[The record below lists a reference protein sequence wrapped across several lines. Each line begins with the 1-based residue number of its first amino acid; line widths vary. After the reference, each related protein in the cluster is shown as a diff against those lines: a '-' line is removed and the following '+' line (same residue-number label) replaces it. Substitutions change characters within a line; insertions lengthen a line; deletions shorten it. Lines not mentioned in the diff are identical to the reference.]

1 MKMNGT
7 ISTTLAVNGFEGVLY
22 SGDGTK
28 NRVMIVMSGSNGGMK
43 LTKAEALFYQ
53 KNGIPALALAL
64 FKTKQT
70 GEFLDRVP
78 VEYVENAIKWLKE
91 QDYQNIGI
99 DGMSKG
105 SEMALLAASMF
116 SEISCVIARVPS
128 YFVSEGLSG
137 KGKNKGPSGTSCWSY
152 KGEEIPY
159 APYNKRSF
167 DILKMF
173 REEKELHIIRFN
185 RDKKVTPETVIPVE
199 KIEAPILL
207 LSSKRDEVWPSYDS
221 SLYIEKRLR
230 ENGFAYPVK
239 HVAYESMSHA
249 MITRISF
256 GIRLVFKTERQN
268 VKACEIERSKM
279 GKELIEWVDACFQ
292 EK

>member
-1 MKMNGT
+1 M
-7 ISTTLAVNGFEGVLY
+7 NGFEGVLY

-28 NRVMIVMSGSNGGMK
+28 NKVMIVMSGSNGGLK
-43 LTKAEALFYQ
+43 LTKAEALFYH

-70 GEFLDRVP
+70 GNYLDRVP

-91 QDYQNIGI
+91 QGYQNIGI

-116 SEISCVIARVPS
+116 PEISCVIARVPS

-159 APYNKRSF
+159 APYNNRSF

-185 RDKKVTPETVIPVE
+185 RDKNVTPKTIIPVE

-207 LSSKRDEVWPSYDS
+207 LSSKRDEVWPSYES

-230 ENGFAYPVK
+230 EKEFTYPVK
-239 HVAYESMSHA
+239 HISYDSMSHA
-249 MITRISF
+249 MITRIPF

-268 VKACEIERSKM
+268 ARACYIERSKM
-279 GKELIEWVDACFQ
+279 GKELIEWVDTCFRP
-292 EK
+292 

>member
-1 MKMNGT
+1 
-7 ISTTLAVNGFEGVLY
+7 
-22 SGDGTK
+22 
-28 NRVMIVMSGSNGGMK
+28 
-43 LTKAEALFYQ
+43 
-53 KNGIPALALAL
+53 
-64 FKTKQT
+64 
-70 GEFLDRVP
+70 
-78 VEYVENAIKWLKE
+78 
-91 QDYQNIGI
+91 
-99 DGMSKG
+99 
-105 SEMALLAASMF
+105 
-116 SEISCVIARVPS
+116 
-128 YFVSEGLSG
+128 
-137 KGKNKGPSGTSCWSY
+137 
-152 KGEEIPY
+152 
-159 APYNKRSF
+159 
-167 DILKMF
+167 MF